1 MVTSS
6 EGTRPVRRLLCADD
20 VRKRA
25 PTACFSCA
33 AHQMVVNLLS
43 NAVKFTPAGG
53 EIKIDARLASPN
65 EEIRTGSGRDDDSNN
80 DGVDGNGPG
89 NDDPTRRDEIDGDGD
104 DGQPSI
110 VPLVAGSNPSSP
122 VTKRLSFTRAIR
134 AFADSSMA
142 SMASMG
148 RGSGTS
154 SNGGGGSGSNGSKRP
169 SLNSVHNSHGFNVDN
184 NFNNGLVVDLDGS
197 NGLLA
202 SLGETD
208 LLHA

>member
-1 MVTSS
+1 
-6 EGTRPVRRLLCADD
+6 
-20 VRKRA
+20 
-25 PTACFSCA
+25 
-33 AHQMVVNLLS
+33 MVVNLLS

-53 EIKIDARLASPN
+53 EIKIDARLASPS
-65 EEIRTGSGRDDDSNN
+65 EKIRTGSGRDDDSNN

-89 NDDPTRRDEIDGDGD
+89 NDDPTRRDETDGDGD

-110 VPLVAGSNPSSP
+110 VPLVAGSNPNSP

-142 SMASMG
+142 NMG

-169 SLNSVHNSHGFNVDN
+169 SLNSVYNSHSFNVDN

-208 LLHA
+208 LPHT